1 MQVCFPVQISRQKH
15 LFLSNNIPYRL
26 LLTRYIY
33 QRNWVIL
40 KAIKPTVEISSSGY
54 DFSQKSRRQ
63 RKEGYKFSAL
73 CDSVKVM
80 THAHCSVIGNLV
92 LVVVLGVGSKGPYYL
107 LPGEKS
113 RFSMFPIFRN
123 GSFLVL
129 VSQWKLRMGT
139 YDWEQ
144 IQPSQLKETIFSTG
158 FKFVFFLS
166 LYSFSSSGSLR
177 AVGLNALTVIELQKQ
192 EKRKPSHLD
201 FCIDKRA
208 RAFLTR
214 LKYIH
219 AQDLIHRRQ

>member
-1 MQVCFPVQISRQKH
+1 
-15 LFLSNNIPYRL
+15 
-26 LLTRYIY
+26 
-33 QRNWVIL
+33 
-40 KAIKPTVEISSSGY
+40 
-54 DFSQKSRRQ
+54 
-63 RKEGYKFSAL
+63 
-73 CDSVKVM
+73 
-80 THAHCSVIGNLV
+80 
-92 LVVVLGVGSKGPYYL
+92 
-107 LPGEKS
+107 
-113 RFSMFPIFRN
+113 MFPIFRN

-201 FCIDKRA
+201 FCIDKRV

-219 AQDLIHRRQ
+219 AQDLIHRRQLHQREIVLASLIVTPHYLILRANVSLLHGFPSFASLFSRVVALF